1 MIVPERLANTQ
12 QTYDPFSGLSEE
24 EVIEAAR
31 RDASAFGP
39 LYEQYSVPIYR
50 YCFRQTRDADA
61 AADLTAQVFVQALE
75 KIDQYRPHQGATFRS
90 WLFAIARN
98 GVRDRWRRHRW
109 RRHRLGP
116 NVDRS
121 LHLLIE
127 PGPGPE
133 ETAVHRSE
141 MAQLLDVLETLPE
154 RQRDI
159 VEMRL
164 EGLSM
169 REIASVLRTTEN
181 AVKTAQTRAF
191 RHLRSRLGEEGA
203 LR

>member
-1 MIVPERLANTQ
+1 VIVRERLANTQ
-12 QTYDPFSGLSEE
+12 QAYDPFSVFSEA

-98 GVRDRWRRHRW
+98 GVRDRWRRHRP
-109 RRHRLGP
+109 GP
-116 NVDRS
+116 NVDRA

-191 RHLRSRLGEEGA
+191 RQLRSRLGEEGG